1 MTFIIEIAL
10 PFLFFSPFG
19 SHRVFAAYSQVRDE
33 AFPCG
38 CFGDAGDDV
47 ELLMTDENACKVVV
61 VDGNDHDD
69 NDDDKL

>member
-1 MTFIIEIAL
+1 
-10 PFLFFSPFG
+10 
-19 SHRVFAAYSQVRDE
+19 VRDE

-61 VDGNDHDD
+61 VDGNDDDD